1 MHQHRMLT
9 VDPQVPHILLFRRF
23 LCLFIHFLKKTC
35 KNSTENRENG
45 THIGFFFKKMDK
57 IYKKQTKKKHFEENL
72 TETQHFLCFLVIC
85 NNSVRF
91 LIIKIHIL
99 NDSTVKTGKSLK
111 NRENKT
117 NFEPF
122 QEIWKK
128 KTTENDNYISFL
140 TFWYD

>member
-1 MHQHRMLT
+1 MLT

-45 THIGFFFKKMDK
+45 THIGVFF
-57 IYKKQTKKKHFEENL
+57 QENGQNIQEIDQKEAFWGKL
-72 TETQHFLCFLVIC
+72 DGNATFFMCFLVIC

-128 KTTENDNYISFL
+128 KPRKMIIIL
-140 TFWYD
+140 PFWHFGMIDE